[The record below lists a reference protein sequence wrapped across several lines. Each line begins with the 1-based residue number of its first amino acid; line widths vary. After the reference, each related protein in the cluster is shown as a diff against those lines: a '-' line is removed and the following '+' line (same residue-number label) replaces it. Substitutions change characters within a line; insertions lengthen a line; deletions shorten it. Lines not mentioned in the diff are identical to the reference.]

1 MKIIVRMET
10 ESASKKRKIGST
22 NSSAIAKKNLLTDI
36 LKYVRLLQSDTISTY
51 GNWESGLEELCSDLT
66 QYRQELDILSPEMSP
81 EELSNWLNV
90 QEESLLSIAESVDLT
105 TLKSLK
111 TVLISLK
118 KTESAKLSSSASTG
132 TTSMYSTIVPFL
144 TQHAN
149 VSEQSFLNE
158 EQRDAILSNNYMKAT
173 SQKLSSIT
181 ITEENISTTLKADKP
196 NITATHLIQLKVIDL
211 REVERKGLSM
221 KDSWKAA
228 ILKSDYY
235 LKASTPGTQREVF
248 LLAAHIKDLVFKEIQ
263 SEQNQTSSTINLD

>member
-1 MKIIVRMET
+1 MET